1 MAIIAPLRGVLYNP
15 EKAGDISNVAAP
27 PYDVI
32 SPRKQEELYQKSSY
46 NVVRLE
52 YGKEYPVDSEAEN
65 RYTRAS
71 EEFKKWL
78 ESGVLVRDEAPAIY
92 LYEQDY
98 VGKDGSIK
106 TRKGFIARVRLEEFD
121 SGVILPHERT
131 LSGPK
136 TDRLKL
142 IKACRANFSPIFSL
156 YSDPDMRTDNLLSG
170 ATKES
175 PIINFNDEDGISHRL
190 WKVTDEEVIK
200 RLQEEM
206 ADKMIFI
213 ADGHH
218 RYETALNYRNEVITT
233 HPHFTGTESFNYTLM
248 YFSNMDDEGLTVFPT
263 HRLIYG
269 LGDFNPGLFE
279 ERLSENFEIERFQD
293 IKGNMKAF
301 LERLSEKGKDTHSF
315 GVYAKGWNSAAI
327 ITLKNEGTMDGFA
340 TEHSIAYRRLDVTIL
355 HTLIIENILGISR
368 ERQERKENIE
378 YIQDE
383 MEGLSKVMDGS
394 RQILFILNPTKVRE
408 VEDVARAK
416 DKMPQK
422 STYFYPK
429 VPTGLVINVIDR
441 RR

>member
-1 MAIIAPLRGVLYNP
+1 M
-15 EKAGDISNVAAP
+15 DTFAP

-32 SPRKQEELYQKSSY
+32 SPQMQEELYQKSPY

-52 YGKEYPVDSEAEN
+52 YGKEFQADNEMSN
-65 RYTRAS
+65 RYTRAADD
-71 EEFKKWL
+71 FKKWL
-78 ESGVLVRDEAPAIY
+78 ESRALVRDEAPAIY
-92 LYEQDY
+92 PYEQGY
-98 VGKDGSIK
+98 IGKNGNIK
-106 TRKGFIARVRLEEFD
+106 TRKGFIARVRLEELD

-156 YSDPDMRTDNLLSG
+156 YSDPEMKTNTLLSG
-170 ATKES
+170 AAQNS
-175 PIINFNDEDGISHRL
+175 PIINFKDEEGISHRL
-190 WKVTDEEVIK
+190 WRVADEEVIK
-200 RLQEEM
+200 RLQEEI
-206 ADKMIFI
+206 ADKMLFI

-218 RYETALNYRNEVITT
+218 RYETALNYRNEVIKT

-269 LGDFNPGLFE
+269 LRDFNPGLFE

-293 IKGNMKAF
+293 IRENLKTF

-315 GVYAKGWNSAAI
+315 GVYAKGWDNAAI
-327 ITLKNEGTMDGFA
+327 VTLKSEVTMDGFA

-378 YIQDE
+378 YIQGE
-383 MEGLSKVMDGS
+383 MAGLSKVMDGD

-408 VEDVARAK
+408 VEEVAKAK

-429 VPTGLVINVIDR
+429 IPTGLVINVIDR
-441 RR
+441 RTS